1 MKLRARKELPG
12 SSLQPANS
20 AGWALH
26 RVMLSLH
33 RAAHATCIPA
43 VSQVVLL
50 SLLAAGCSHVALLWS

>member
-12 SSLQPANS
+12 SSLQLANS
-20 AGWALH
+20 AGWSLD
-26 RVMLSLH
+26 RVML

-50 SLLAAGCSHVALLWS
+50 SLLAAGYSHVALLWS